1 MSSSAGPDI
10 ITNGLIL
17 HLDAA
22 DRKSYPGSGTVWTD
36 RSGNGNNG
44 ILTSGPTYSAANG
57 GCIVFDG
64 SDDYV
69 SFTTSNLIASTVSL
83 WVYIKTAQNGAII
96 CSGQDVYS
104 SSQWEWSI
112 FIYEGSIYFR
122 GNAGNFG
129 NINYLA
135 SNYLNRWVNFTLIRN
150 LNSLVYLYENGI
162 YKNQSN
168 EYSTANT
175 NQLRIGRAGAAANIN
190 VANTLIYNR
199 ELNPDEIKQNFNA
212 TKSRF
217 GLL

>member
-1 MSSSAGPDI
+1 MSLLHSPKI
-10 ITNGLIL
+10 VTNGLVL
-17 HLDAA
+17 CLDAA
-22 DRKSYPGSGTVWTD
+22 SRKSYPGTGNVWRD
-36 RSGNGNNG
+36 LSGNGNDG
-44 ILTSGPTYSAANG
+44 TLTSGPTYSAANG
-57 GCIVFDG
+57 GYIVFDG

-69 SFTTSNLIASTVSL
+69 SFTTSNLIASTISL

-150 LNSLVYLYENGI
+150 LNSLAYLYENGI
-162 YKNQSN
+162 YKNLSN
-168 EYSTANT
+168 EFSSANT

-199 ELNPDEIKQNFNA
+199 ALTPEEIKQNFNA
-212 TKSRF
+212 TR
-217 GLL
+217 GRYGI